1 MKYKYNRDKCQMT
14 TSHLLSPDSRRVL
27 SSGWKLDSAR
37 LLAEDLLPASQAPHQ
52 GPVITQTLTNSR
64 PAPAVWT
71 NQSPSP
77 LITTQLPHCSALLIS
92 YPSVTYAPGPLSPV
106 TRPPPE
112 HPVTGPRHSHVPR
125 YTGPRDT
132 QRETRARDT
141 ETPAQPLRSSRPMPH
156 RVSLES

>member
-1 MKYKYNRDKCQMT
+1 MT
-14 TSHLLSPDSRRVL
+14 TSYLLSPDSRRVL

-71 NQSPSP
+71 NQRPSP
-77 LITTQLPHCSALLIS
+77 LITTQLPLCSALLIS

-132 QRETRARDT
+132 ERD
-141 ETPAQPLRSSRPMPH
+141 PGP
-156 RVSLES
+156 

>member
-1 MKYKYNRDKCQMT
+1 MPDDD
-14 TSHLLSPDSRRVL
+14 LLSVSSDSRRVL

-52 GPVITQTLTNSR
+52 GPVTTRTLTNSS

-71 NQSPSP
+71 NQRLSSP
-77 LITTQLPHCSALLIS
+77 ITRRLPRCSVLLIS

-112 HPVTGPRHSHVPR
+112 HPVTGPTRATLRGRV
-125 YTGPRDT
+125 T
-132 QRETRARDT
+132 QRPGPVTQAGDETRAR
-141 ETPAQPLRSSRPMPH
+141 PLRSSRPMPH
-156 RVSLES
+156 RVSV

>member
-112 HPVTGPRHSHVPR
+112 HPVTGPPSPTCRVTRRP
-125 YTGPRDT
+125 GPVT
-132 QRETRARDT
+132 QTRGDQTRVR
-141 ETPAQPLRSSRPMPH
+141 PLRSSRPMPH